1 MGKKLTS
8 ADHSREKL
16 VLVTL
21 ETVTFPMGPGTGK
34 WDINANMKINPNTL
48 RDRKRASQSPI
59 LNNGGEVMPANDA
72 DYHDPAQRQC
82 PCVQDLVGP
91 LAWLLSRSHVP

>member
-1 MGKKLTS
+1 MS
-8 ADHSREKL
+8 AADHFREKP

-34 WDINANMKINPNTL
+34 WDINADMKIDLNTL
-48 RDRKRASQSPI
+48 KDRQRASQSPI

-72 DYHDPAQRQC
+72 DSHDPSQRQY
-82 PCVQDLVGP
+82 PCVQDLAGP
-91 LAWLLSRSHVP
+91 LAWLLSRSHVS